1 VEFATGIQVGFSQ
14 VPVILAADVKMQV
27 NPDALKDAK

>member
-1 VEFATGIQVGFSQ
+1 VEFATGTHVGFNH
-14 VPVILAADVKMQV
+14 VPVILAEAVKMQV